1 MLLYGWISEGI
12 EVYNEQIRHF
22 NCWESKKLFLL
33 PVIMTLRCGKAH
45 LKINTFIV
53 FVFATEIA

>member
-1 MLLYGWISEGI
+1 MDGFLRALKFTMSKLDTSIVGS
-12 EVYNEQIRHF
+12 Q
-22 NCWESKKLFLL
+22 KKLFLL

>member
-1 MLLYGWISEGI
+1 MDGFLRALKFTMSKLDTSIVGS
-12 EVYNEQIRHF
+12 Q
-22 NCWESKKLFLL
+22 KKLFFL

-45 LKINTFIV
+45 LKIKTWFIV